1 MYQSDTGKASA
12 SHRSRLRRLAITETN
27 SWVTGAV
34 AGGIPGDASQTWLG
48 VVELLRR
55 GQHVVSGLG
64 RLQPRLREQILA
76 VGEDFRMRLDGNPV
90 LLTAEL
96 RAGPGRFGAR
106 YPRRCR
112 VRFLDQRIEVDE
124 DLSRFYTTA
133 LPYRAGPNLMISDPT
148 GPHAPASAY

>member
-1 MYQSDTGKASA
+1 MRWRAAFQ
-12 SHRSRLRRLAITETN
+12 
-27 SWVTGAV
+27 
-34 AGGIPGDASQTWLG
+34 GDASQTWLG

-96 RAGPGRFGAR
+96 RAGPGRLR
-106 YPRRCR
+106 ENRRCR

-133 LPYRAGPNLMISDPT
+133 LPYRAGPNLMISDLT
-148 GPHAPASAY
+148 GPTRLRRLIEVYQRNKRIRPRSVAFRRKQPC

>member
-1 MYQSDTGKASA
+1 MYQSDTRKASA
-12 SHRSRLRRLAITETN
+12 SHRSRLRRSAITETN

-96 RAGPGRFGAR
+96 RAGPGGFVKIGGAESDSLINGLR
-106 YPRRCR
+106 STRTCR
-112 VRFLDQRIEVDE
+112 AFTRQ
-124 DLSRFYTTA
+124 
-133 LPYRAGPNLMISDPT
+133 PYLTEPDPIL
-148 GPHAPASAY
+148 